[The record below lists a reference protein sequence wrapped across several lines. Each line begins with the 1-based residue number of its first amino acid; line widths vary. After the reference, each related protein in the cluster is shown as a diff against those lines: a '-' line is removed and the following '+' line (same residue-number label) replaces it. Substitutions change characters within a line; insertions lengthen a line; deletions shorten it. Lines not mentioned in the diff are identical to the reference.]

1 MPADTQLKRELDI
14 LFAYHASLSKP
25 AFLVTSPCLI
35 RMICTAE
42 FKGPGVHHRFDNDSP
57 DDYDLD
63 HMNQHS
69 RMSSGQPGRVILL
82 GDGTE
87 IMTDSGENDTD
98 MFDQSDDEEKDLA
111 SQVSKGQDEGK
122 NGSQEQAKQG
132 TGETSTPAEP
142 KMGGVRDSA

>member
-1 MPADTQLKRELDI
+1 LNGKTKEEWYQMIADRVANGDG
-14 LFAYHASLSKP
+14 
-25 AFLVTSPCLI
+25 PCAPPEY
-35 RMICTAE
+35 AE

-57 DDYDLD
+57 DEYDMD
-63 HMNQHS
+63 MEQRS
-69 RMSSGQPGRVILL
+69 RMLSGHPGRVILL

-122 NGSQEQAKQG
+122 NGSQEQG
-132 TGETSTPAEP
+132 TGVSQTPAEP
-142 KMGGVRDSA
+142 KMGGVQDSA